1 MSKDRYKKFDKR
13 IGCLQFCIS
22 AFIAL
27 LLFYLF
33 LIQVFDVRHYRDR
46 AKKQRST
53 KLFVLRGEILDR
65 NGFKLASDNTS
76 FNLYAHPMY
85 YDHTPQ
91 ELAEILS
98 PLVNIPLSSLSKT
111 LASDDPVILIKKGLD
126 RKTAEAI
133 KAKRLRELSLEV
145 KNKRTYPQGTLASH
159 ILGYYNSDADV
170 AGGIEYVAKEYL
182 EYFDK
187 NISYEKTPNG
197 DIIYNFNTNPEDITA
212 PIKGKTLNLTID
224 SAVQHI
230 CEKYLNKTVQKTKA
244 LRGAVVVL
252 DPKTGEVLA
261 LAAYPYYDPN
271 NYQKYSMIEMKNW
284 AITDVYPP
292 GSTFKVITVA
302 CAMINGK
309 VNKNTRILDT
319 GKMKIGWWEIK
330 NYDYDRNKNPG
341 LIDLVY
347 LFEHSSNVAS
357 AKVAQMM
364 TPQEFYDTLK
374 TFNFG
379 EATGIDLP
387 GESSGILPA
396 PKNWDVATHGAMGY
410 GYGAS
415 VTAIQMASAVAAIA
429 NNGVWIT
436 PHVIKYSPEIL
447 PQKVIERRVMSEQ
460 SAKDLTWTL
469 VEAMERGKSSA
480 KMDEYYIAAK
490 TGTSRRP
497 LDNGAGYS
505 NKLYTSMVGYLPAS
519 DPRVL
524 VYVVVDSPGGEA
536 IWGSTVAAP
545 IFKDITT
552 ELVKIMNLNPD
563 KKKVVNKNII

>member
-1 MSKDRYKKFDKR
+1 MD
-13 IGCLQFCIS
+13 I
-22 AFIAL
+22 
-27 LLFYLF
+27 
-33 LIQVFDVRHYRDR
+33 RHYRDR
-46 AKKQRST
+46 AKKQRSS

-65 NGFKLASDNTS
+65 NGYKLASDNTS

-85 YDHTPQ
+85 YDHTPG
-91 ELAEILS
+91 ELAQILS
-98 PLVNIPLSSLSKT
+98 PLVNIPVSSLTKT
-111 LASDDPVILIKKGLD
+111 LSRDESVILIKKTLD

-145 KNKRTYPQGTLASH
+145 KNKRVYPQGSLASH

-170 AGGIEYVAKEYL
+170 AGGIEYVAKDYL

-187 NISYEKTPNG
+187 NISYEKTPSG

-212 PIKGKTLNLTID
+212 PIKGKTLSLTID

-244 LRGAVVVL
+244 LRGAVIVL
-252 DPKTGEVLA
+252 DPKTGEILA

-302 CAMINGK
+302 CAMVNGK
-309 VNKNTRILDT
+309 VNKTTRILDT
-319 GKMKIGWWEIK
+319 GKMKIGWWEIQ
-330 NYDYDRNKNPG
+330 NYDYYKNKNPG

-364 TPQEFYDTLK
+364 SAQEFYDTLK
-374 TFNFG
+374 MFNFG
-379 EATGIDLP
+379 DATGIDLP
-387 GESSGILPA
+387 GESSGILPT
-396 PKNWDVATHGAMGY
+396 PKSWDVATHGAMGY

-436 PHVIKYSPEIL
+436 PHVIKYSQDEL
-447 PQKVIERRVMSEQ
+447 SQKVIQRRVMSEQ
-460 SAKDLTWTL
+460 SAKDLTNIL
-469 VEAMERGKSSA
+469 VQSIENGKNIA
-480 KMDEYYIAAK
+480 KMDEYFVAAK

-519 DPRVL
+519 DPKIL

-563 KKKVVNKNII
+563 KKKAVNKSEI

>member
-13 IGCLQFCIS
+13 IGCLQFFFS
-22 AFIAL
+22 SFIAVL
-27 LLFYLF
+27 LIYLF
-33 LIQVFDVRHYRDR
+33 LIQVFDIRHYRER
-46 AKKQRST
+46 AKTQRSS

-76 FNLYAHPMY
+76 FDLFAHPMY

-98 PLVNIPLSSLSKT
+98 PLINIQVSSLAKKLSS
-111 LASDDPVILIKKGLD
+111 SDSVIRVKNGLD
-126 RKTAEAI
+126 RKVAEAI

-145 KNKRTYPQGTLASH
+145 KNKRVYPQGSLASH
-159 ILGYYNSDADV
+159 ILGYYNPDADV

-197 DIIYNFNTNPEDITA
+197 DIIYNFNTNPEDIAA

-244 LRGAVVVL
+244 LRGAVIVL

-271 NYQKYSMIEMKNW
+271 NYQKYSMNDMKNW

-364 TPQEFYDTLK
+364 TPQEFYDTLR

-379 EATGIDLP
+379 EITGIDLP
-387 GESSGILPA
+387 GESSGILPL
-396 PKNWDVATHGAMGY
+396 PKSWDVATHGAMGY

-460 SAKDLTWTL
+460 SAKDLTSIL
-469 VEAMERGKSSA
+469 VESMENGKSIA

-505 NKLYTSMVGYLPAS
+505 NKLYTSMVGFLPATN
-519 DPRVL
+519 PRVL

-563 KKKVVNKNII
+563 KKKVVNKSGI

>member
-13 IGCLQFCIS
+13 IGCLQFGFS
-22 AFIAL
+22 SFIAIL
-27 LLFYLF
+27 LVYLF
-33 LIQVFDVRHYRDR
+33 LIQVLDIRQYRDR
-46 AKKQRST
+46 AKKQRSS

-65 NGFKLASDNTS
+65 NGYKLASDNTS

-85 YDHTPQ
+85 YDHSPQ

-98 PLVNIPLSSLSKT
+98 PLVNIPISSLAKT
-111 LASDDPVILIKKGLD
+111 LSKDEQVILIKKTLD

-145 KNKRTYPQGTLASH
+145 KNKRVYPQGSLASH
-159 ILGYYNSDADV
+159 ILGYYNADADV
-170 AGGIEYVAKEYL
+170 AGGIEYIAKDYL

-187 NISYEKTPNG
+187 NISYEKTPSG
-197 DIIYNFNTNPEDITA
+197 DIIYNFNTNPEDIAA
-212 PIKGKTLNLTID
+212 PIKGKTLTLTID
-224 SAVQHI
+224 SAIQHI

-244 LRGAVVVL
+244 LRGAVIVL

-261 LAAYPYYDPN
+261 LAAYPYYNPN
-271 NYQKYSMIEMKNW
+271 NYQKYSMVEMKNW

-330 NYDYDRNKNPG
+330 NYDYYKNKNPG

-364 TPQEFYDTLK
+364 SSQEFYDTLR

-387 GESSGILPA
+387 GESSGILPS
-396 PKNWDVATHGAMGY
+396 PKSWDVATHGAMGY

-429 NNGVWIT
+429 NKGVWIT
-436 PHVIKYSPEIL
+436 PHIINYSQDELQDKI
-447 PQKVIERRVMSEQ
+447 IHRRVMSEQ
-460 SAKDLTWTL
+460 SAVDLTNIL
-469 VEAMERGKSSA
+469 VQSIENGKNIA
-480 KMDEYYIAAK
+480 KMDEYYVAAK

-505 NKLYTSMVGYLPAS
+505 NKLYTSMVGFLPAT
-519 DPRVL
+519 DPKVL

-563 KKKVVNKNII
+563 KKKTVNKSNI

>member
-13 IGCLQFCIS
+13 IGCLQFGFS
-22 AFIAL
+22 TFIAIL
-27 LLFYLF
+27 LVYLF
-33 LIQVFDVRHYRDR
+33 LIQVADIRHYRDR
-46 AKKQRST
+46 AKKQRSS

-85 YDHTPQ
+85 YDHTPE
-91 ELAEILS
+91 ELAQILS
-98 PLVNIPLSSLSKT
+98 PLVNIPVSSLSKT
-111 LASDDPVILIKKGLD
+111 LAKDESVILIKKSLD

-159 ILGYYNSDADV
+159 VLGYYNSDADV
-170 AGGIEYVAKEYL
+170 AGGIEYVAKDYL

-197 DIIYNFNTNPEDITA
+197 DIIYNFNTNPEDIAA

-224 SAVQHI
+224 SAAQHI

-244 LRGAVVVL
+244 LRGAVIVL
-252 DPKTGEVLA
+252 DPKTGEILA

-271 NYQKYSMIEMKNW
+271 NYQKYSMNEMKNW

-302 CAMINGK
+302 SAMINGK
-309 VNKNTRILDT
+309 GDKNTKILDT

-330 NYDYDRNKNPG
+330 NYDYDRNRNPG
-341 LIDLVY
+341 LIDLAY

-357 AKVAQMM
+357 AKVSQMM

-387 GESSGILPA
+387 GESSGILPP
-396 PKNWDVATHGAMGY
+396 PKSWDVATHGAMGY

-436 PHVIKYSPEIL
+436 PHVIKYSPEEL
-447 PQKVIERRVMSEQ
+447 EQKIIKRRVMSEQ
-460 SAKDLTWTL
+460 TAHDLTWIL
-469 VEAMERGKSSA
+469 VKALENGKSNV

-505 NKLYTSMVGYLPAS
+505 NKLYTSIVGFLPAS
-519 DPRVL
+519 DPKIL
-524 VYVVVDSPGGEA
+524 VYVVVDSPNGEA

-563 KKKVVNKNII
+563 KKKNVNKNEI

>member
-552 ELVKIMNLNPD
+552 ELVKILNLNPD

>member
-13 IGCLQFCIS
+13 IGCLQFGFS
-22 AFIAL
+22 TFIAL
-27 LLFYLF
+27 LLVYLF
-33 LIQVFDVRHYRDR
+33 LIQVLDIRQYRDR
-46 AKKQRST
+46 AKKQRAS

-65 NGFKLASDNTS
+65 NGYKLASDNTS

-98 PLVNIPLSSLSKT
+98 PLVNIPVSSLAKT
-111 LASDDPVILIKKGLD
+111 LAGDEPVISIKKSLD

-133 KAKRLRELSLEV
+133 KAKGLRELSLEV
-145 KNKRTYPQGTLASH
+145 KNKRVYPQGSLASH
-159 ILGYYNSDADV
+159 VLGYYNADADV
-170 AGGIEYVAKEYL
+170 AGGIEYVAKDYL

-187 NISYEKTPNG
+187 NITYEKTPRG
-197 DIIYNFNTNPEDITA
+197 DVIYNFNTNPEDIAA

-230 CEKYLNKTVQKTKA
+230 CEKYLNKTVQRTKA
-244 LRGAVVVL
+244 LRGAVIVM

-271 NYQKYSMIEMKNW
+271 NYQKYSMVDMKNW

-309 VNKNTRILDT
+309 VNKNSRILDT

-330 NYDYDRNKNPG
+330 NYDYYKNKNPG

-347 LFEHSSNVAS
+347 LFEHSSNVGS

-364 TPQEFYDTLK
+364 SSQEFYDTLK

-379 EATGIDLP
+379 DVTGIDLP
-387 GESSGILPA
+387 GESSGILPP
-396 PKNWDVATHGAMGY
+396 PKSWDVATHGAMGY

-415 VTAIQMASAVAAIA
+415 VTAIQMAAAVAAIA
-429 NNGVWIT
+429 NNGIWIT
-436 PHVIKYSPEIL
+436 PHVIKYTPEL
-447 PQKVIERRVMSEQ
+447 LEQKVVQRRVMSEQ
-460 SAKDLTWTL
+460 SAKDLTDIL
-469 VEAMERGKSSA
+469 VKSIENGKNIA
-480 KMDEYYIAAK
+480 KMDEYYVAAK

-505 NKLYTSMVGYLPAS
+505 NKLYTSMVGFLPAS
-519 DPRVL
+519 DPKIL

-563 KKKVVNKNII
+563 KKKDINKNAI

>member
-13 IGCLQFCIS
+13 IGCLQFGFS
-22 AFIAL
+22 SFIAIL
-27 LLFYLF
+27 LVYLF
-33 LIQVFDVRHYRDR
+33 LIQVLDIRQYRDR
-46 AKKQRST
+46 AKKQRSS

-65 NGFKLASDNTS
+65 NGYKLASDNTS

-85 YDHTPQ
+85 YDHSPQ

-98 PLVNIPLSSLSKT
+98 PLVNIPISSLAKT
-111 LASDDPVILIKKGLD
+111 LSKDEQVILIKKTLD

-145 KNKRTYPQGTLASH
+145 KNKRVYPQGSLASH
-159 ILGYYNSDADV
+159 ILGYYNADADV
-170 AGGIEYVAKEYL
+170 AGGIEYIAKDYL

-187 NISYEKTPNG
+187 NISYEKTPSG
-197 DIIYNFNTNPEDITA
+197 DIIYNFNTNPEDIAA
-212 PIKGKTLNLTID
+212 PIKGKTLTLTID
-224 SAVQHI
+224 SAIQHI

-244 LRGAVVVL
+244 LRGAVIVL

-261 LAAYPYYDPN
+261 LAAYPYYNPN
-271 NYQKYSMIEMKNW
+271 NYQKYSMVEMKNW

-330 NYDYDRNKNPG
+330 NYDYYKNKNPG

-364 TPQEFYDTLK
+364 SSQEFYDTLR

-387 GESSGILPA
+387 GESSGILPS
-396 PKNWDVATHGAMGY
+396 PKSWDVATHGAMGY

-429 NNGVWIT
+429 NKGVWIT
-436 PHVIKYSPEIL
+436 PHIIKYSQDELQDKI
-447 PQKVIERRVMSEQ
+447 IHRRVMSEQ
-460 SAKDLTWTL
+460 SAVDLTNIL
-469 VEAMERGKSSA
+469 VQSIENGKNIA
-480 KMDEYYIAAK
+480 KMDEYYVAAK

-505 NKLYTSMVGYLPAS
+505 NKLYTSMVGFLPAT
-519 DPRVL
+519 DPKVL

-563 KKKVVNKNII
+563 KKKTVNKSNI

>member
-13 IGCLQFCIS
+13 IGCLQFGFS
-22 AFIAL
+22 TFIAIL
-27 LLFYLF
+27 LVYLF
-33 LIQVFDVRHYRDR
+33 LIQVVDIRHYRDR
-46 AKKQRST
+46 AKKQRSS

-65 NGFKLASDNTS
+65 NGYKLASDNTS

-85 YDHTPQ
+85 YDHTPE

-98 PLVNIPLSSLSKT
+98 PLVNIPVSSLAKT
-111 LASDDPVILIKKGLD
+111 LGRDESVILIKKSLD
-126 RKTAEAI
+126 RKTAESI

-145 KNKRTYPQGTLASH
+145 KNKRTYPQGSLASH
-159 ILGYYNSDADV
+159 ILGYYNADADV
-170 AGGIEYVAKEYL
+170 AGGIEYVAKDYL

-187 NISYEKTPNG
+187 NISYEKTPSG

-212 PIKGKTLNLTID
+212 PIKGKTLTLTID

-230 CEKYLNKTVQKTKA
+230 CEKYLNKTIQKTKA
-244 LRGAVVVL
+244 LRGAVIVL
-252 DPKTGEVLA
+252 DPKTGELLA

-271 NYQKYSMIEMKNW
+271 NYQKYSMVEMKNW

-309 VNKNTRILDT
+309 IDKHSRILDT
-319 GKMKIGWWEIK
+319 GKMKIGWWEIQ
-330 NYDYDRNKNPG
+330 NYDYYKNKNPG

-364 TPQEFYDTLK
+364 SSQEFYDTLK
-374 TFNFG
+374 LFNFG
-379 EATGIDLP
+379 DATGIDLP

-396 PKNWDVATHGAMGY
+396 PKSWDVATHGAMGY

-429 NNGVWIT
+429 NKGIWIT
-436 PHVIKYSPEIL
+436 PHVIKYSQEELPEKIV
-447 PQKVIERRVMSEQ
+447 QRRVMNEQ
-460 SAKDLTWTL
+460 AAKDLTDIL
-469 VEAMERGKSSA
+469 VQSIENGKNIA
-480 KMDEYYIAAK
+480 KMDEYYVAAK

-505 NKLYTSMVGYLPAS
+505 NKLYTSMVGFLPAS
-519 DPRVL
+519 DPKIL

-563 KKKVVNKNII
+563 KKKDVNKSEI

>member
-13 IGCLQFCIS
+13 IGCLQFGFS
-22 AFIAL
+22 SFIAIL
-27 LLFYLF
+27 LVYLF
-33 LIQVFDVRHYRDR
+33 LIQVLDIRQYRDR
-46 AKKQRST
+46 AKKQRSS

-65 NGFKLASDNTS
+65 NGYKLASDNTS

-85 YDHTPQ
+85 YDHSPQ

-98 PLVNIPLSSLSKT
+98 PLVNIPISSLAKT
-111 LASDDPVILIKKGLD
+111 LSKDEPVILIKKTLD

-145 KNKRTYPQGTLASH
+145 KNKRVYPQGSLASH
-159 ILGYYNSDADV
+159 ILGYYNADADV
-170 AGGIEYVAKEYL
+170 AGGIEYIAKDYL

-187 NISYEKTPNG
+187 NISYEKTPSG
-197 DIIYNFNTNPEDITA
+197 DIIYNFNTNPEDIAA
-212 PIKGKTLNLTID
+212 PIKGKTLTLTID
-224 SAVQHI
+224 SAIQHI

-244 LRGAVVVL
+244 LRGAVIVL

-261 LAAYPYYDPN
+261 LAAYPYYNPN
-271 NYQKYSMIEMKNW
+271 NYQKYSMVEMKNW

-330 NYDYDRNKNPG
+330 NYDYYKNKNPG

-364 TPQEFYDTLK
+364 SSQEFYDTLR

-387 GESSGILPA
+387 GESSGILPS
-396 PKNWDVATHGAMGY
+396 PKSWDVATHGAMGY

-429 NNGVWIT
+429 NKGVWIT
-436 PHVIKYSPEIL
+436 PHIINYSQDELQDKI
-447 PQKVIERRVMSEQ
+447 IHRRVMSEQ
-460 SAKDLTWTL
+460 SAVDLTNIL
-469 VEAMERGKSSA
+469 VQSIENGKNIA
-480 KMDEYYIAAK
+480 KMDEYYVAAK

-505 NKLYTSMVGYLPAS
+505 NKLYTSMVGFLPAT
-519 DPRVL
+519 DPKVL

-563 KKKVVNKNII
+563 KKKTVNKSNI

>member
-1 MSKDRYKKFDKR
+1 MSKDRYKKFDRR
-13 IGCLQFCIS
+13 IGCLQFAFS
-22 AFIAL
+22 AFVVVL
-27 LLFYLF
+27 LIYLF
-33 LIQVFDVRHYRDR
+33 LIQVVDVRHYRDR

-53 KLFVLRGEILDR
+53 NLFVLRGEILDR

-85 YDHTPQ
+85 YDHTPE
-91 ELAEILS
+91 ELAQILS
-98 PLVNIPLSSLSKT
+98 PFVNISASQLTKT
-111 LASDDPVILIKKGLD
+111 LSMDEQVILIKKGLD
-126 RKTAEAI
+126 RKVAELI
-133 KAKRLRELSLEV
+133 KSKRLREISLEV
-145 KNKRTYPQGTLASH
+145 KNRRVYPQGSLASH

-170 AGGIEYVAKEYL
+170 AGGIEYIAKDNL

-187 NISYEKTPNG
+187 NITYEKTPNG
-197 DIIYNFNTNPEDITA
+197 DIIYNFNTNPEDISA
-212 PIKGKTLNLTID
+212 PIKGKTLTLTID
-224 SAVQHI
+224 SAIQHI

-244 LRGAVVVL
+244 LRGAVIVL

-271 NYQKYSMIEMKNW
+271 NYQKYSMNEMKNW
-284 AITDVYPP
+284 AITDVFPP

-302 CAMINGK
+302 CAMISGK
-309 VNKNTRILDT
+309 INKDSRILDT

-330 NYDYDRNKNPG
+330 NYDYYKNKNPG

-347 LFEHSSNVAS
+347 LFEHSSNVGS
-357 AKVAQMM
+357 AKVSQMM
-364 TPQEFYDTLK
+364 TSQEFYDTLQM
-374 TFNFG
+374 FNFG
-379 EATGIDLP
+379 EKTGIDLP
-387 GESSGILPA
+387 GESSGILPS

-436 PHVIKYSPEIL
+436 PHVIKYSPEEL
-447 PQKVIERRVMSEQ
+447 ESKVIQRRVMDEQ
-460 SAKDLTWTL
+460 TAKDLTQLL
-469 VEAMERGKSSA
+469 VESIENGKNIA
-480 KMDEYYIAAK
+480 KMDEYYVAAK
-490 TGTSRRP
+490 TGTSKRP

-505 NKLYTSMVGYLPAS
+505 NKLYTSMVGYLPAT
-519 DPRVL
+519 DPKIL

-536 IWGSTVAAP
+536 VWGSTVAAP

-563 KKKVVNKNII
+563 KKKSVNKSEI